1 MRKLINESRRQ
12 GKLLNIYLEFRERI
26 WFWAYKLTGNQNL
39 AEDIAY
45 EVFRTIAQDELLDYF
60 AKAEKE
66 STVFLLAAITKKLAE
81 NRGSFYQAEEDI
93 LVLKYVEGLD
103 DQMISRILNMDLAQ
117 VQDKLQNGVK
127 QLNQS
132 CLDTD
137 HGNCSY
143 SEKEA

>member
-1 MRKLINESRRQ
+1 M
-12 GKLLNIYLEFRERI
+12 
-26 WFWAYKLTGNQNL
+26 
-39 AEDIAY
+39 
-45 EVFRTIAQDELLDYF
+45 
-60 AKAEKE
+60 
-66 STVFLLAAITKKLAE
+66 
-81 NRGSFYQAEEDI
+81 
-93 LVLKYVEGLD
+93 VLKYVEGLD

-132 CLDTD
+132 CLDSD